1 MSTGSIPHAPIVMT
15 GPLTRGDFL
24 MQLYWFADLVAV
36 PEVRGITG
44 LSRLTRL
51 AVILGEESGLAREI
65 DPYFTFH
72 QTPSGGIASQDVWSG
87 LEALRAYQILAPH
100 RSDDAL
106 PREEIDE
113 RKYLLE
119 SVIPPAERR
128 QYPMPAFLERDVLT
142 NKGTFFAAKRED
154 QTTQR
159 RVEILKQ
166 TAALNELP
174 LAELTA
180 RALPLLREVGV
191 R

>member
-1 MSTGSIPHAPIVMT
+1 MSTSSIPHAPITMV

-36 PEVRGITG
+36 PEVRGISG
-44 LSRLTRL
+44 LSRLTRMAL
-51 AVILGEESGLAREI
+51 ILGEECGASREI
-65 DPYFTFH
+65 EPYFTFH
-72 QTPSGGIASQDVWSG
+72 RTPSGGIASEDVWSG
-87 LEALRAYQILAPH
+87 LIALRAYQVLVP
-100 RSDDAL
+100 L
-106 PREEIDE
+106 PDPGPMPPEELEE
-113 RKYLLE
+113 RGFLIEK
-119 SVIPPAERR
+119 VIPPAERR
-128 QYPMPAFLERDVLT
+128 EYPMPTFFERDVLT

-166 TAALNELP
+166 AAALVELP
-174 LAELTA
+174 LVDLTA